1 MCKVMCHE
9 SLLWAVVRIF
19 SMAIERQA
27 EEHKELHSIPPHQPC
42 FGEIARTAQRACVP
56 VPRRRQTDM
65 LARERW
71 KPRFRRSTF
80 NDGGNDGP
88 VRLFHH
94 LSVQHRDISQRE
106 GVRPLNV
113 DCVGSCCATTPSP
126 KYFTGKEK
134 LRNRRL
140 ENIH

>member
-27 EEHKELHSIPPHQPC
+27 EEHKELHSILPHQPC
-42 FGEIARTAQRACVP
+42 LGEIARTAQRACVP

-106 GVRPLNV
+106 GV
-113 DCVGSCCATTPSP
+113 
-126 KYFTGKEK
+126 
-134 LRNRRL
+134 
-140 ENIH
+140 